1 MNQIKPD
8 GSTPLYIAAQQGH
21 GAVVGQ
27 LLAAEGISVNQAE
40 LGGATPLS
48 VAALKGHGEVVG
60 QLTANVSTVSTLR
73 AEIASAKQCTDPR
86 CDEVWG

>member
-1 MNQIKPD
+1 VLPYFVLWRD
-8 GSTPLYIAAQQGH
+8 
-21 GAVVGQ
+21 
-27 LLAAEGISVNQAE
+27 
-40 LGGATPLS
+40 
-48 VAALKGHGEVVG
+48 GEVVG